1 MSTAGFFAPKSWPW
15 RMSLR
20 RNLNLLGF
28 GTKKRRVRELEKLRF
43 RERRRLAL
51 YRNRPPLMRREGAA
65 VRSVGC
71 CAKKRLGI

>member
-1 MSTAGFFAPKSWPW
+1 MSTAGFFVPKSWPW

-28 GTKKRRVRELEKLRF
+28 GTKKCRVRELEKLRF

-51 YRNRPPLMRREGAA
+51 YRKEPGRLQSMGSQR
-65 VRSVGC
+65 VRHD
-71 CAKKRLGI
+71 